1 MQMHES
7 LLAEACSCL
16 TVQARANETKYTGV
30 SSVDAKGSF
39 GKSSTSGFG
48 SLGQHIAVMNLLPV
62 CLRLSI
68 LMTYTS
74 WG

>member
-7 LLAEACSCL
+7 LLAEAHRCL
-16 TVQARANETKYTGV
+16 LVQARANETKYTGV

-48 SLGQHIAVMNLLPV
+48 STGPHIAILNLLSV
-62 CLRLSI
+62 WLWL
-68 LMTYTS
+68 TS
-74 WG
+74 CDHTPWG